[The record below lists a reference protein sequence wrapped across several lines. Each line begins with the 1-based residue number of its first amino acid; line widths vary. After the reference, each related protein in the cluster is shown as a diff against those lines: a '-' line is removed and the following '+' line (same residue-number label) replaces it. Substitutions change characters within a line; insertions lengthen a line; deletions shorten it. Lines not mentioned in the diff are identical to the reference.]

1 MYVLLDDQE
10 NVLIDEI
17 DYVTGEHHHL
27 FVEPERIDAIN
38 SYRNKEARISKFF
51 PWYSFEGDYHL
62 VKKSKWLRNLQHRLS
77 LHKNAILNDGCD
89 SHHSR
94 LFSLKLCS
102 FTLGGMS

>member
-62 VKKSKWLRNLQHRLS
+62 VKKSKWLRNLQYRLS
-77 LHKNAILNDGCD
+77 LHKNAI
-89 SHHSR
+89 
-94 LFSLKLCS
+94 
-102 FTLGGMS
+102 

>member
-62 VKKSKWLRNLQHRLS
+62 VKRVSGFEIYTIVYLYIKMRFKKRL
-77 LHKNAILNDGCD
+77 
-89 SHHSR
+89 
-94 LFSLKLCS
+94 
-102 FTLGGMS
+102 